1 MRRDLVSAQVCGLD
15 GSPLR
20 GLAVGILLAVILS
33 AGVVSCSVPDDA
45 PALLV
50 GESVASDF
58 RLLAEETWTDFLA
71 AFRARV
77 DCFGPV
83 TLQATRT
90 LDSRAAYDPD
100 NATVTVRVP
109 GTPAML
115 RGALIHEFAH
125 HVEFQCPEHEDLRP
139 AFLAALGLPA
149 GTEWRPDN
157 GSAAAP
163 ARMRGDIPSEQYAEA
178 TVILVLGR
186 RPVSTGVQVNDEAVR
201 TVEVWA
207 AGD

>member
-20 GLAVGILLAVILS
+20 ALAVGILLAVILS

-45 PALLV
+45 PAVLV

-58 RLLAEETWTDFLA
+58 RLLAVETWASFLV

-83 TLQATRT
+83 ILQATRT
-90 LDSRAAYDPD
+90 LDSRAVYDPST
-100 NATVTVRVP
+100 ATVTVRVP
-109 GTPAML
+109 ATPAVL
-115 RGALIHEFAH
+115 KGALVHEFAH
-125 HVEFQCPEHEDLRP
+125 HVEFQCQEHEELRP

-149 GTEWRPDN
+149 DTEWRPDN

-163 ARMRGDIPSEQYAEA
+163 ARVRGDIPSEQYAEA

-201 TVEVWA
+201 AVKVWA
-207 AGD
+207 ARE

>member
-1 MRRDLVSAQVCGLD
+1 MHQDLVDKVCALD
-15 GSPLR
+15 GNR
-20 GLAVGILLAVILS
+20 IRVLAAGVVLIAVLS
-33 AGVVSCSVPDDA
+33 AGVASCLVPDDA

-90 LDSRAAYDPD
+90 LDSRAVYDPD

-109 GTPAML
+109 ATPAML

-139 AFLAALGLPA
+139 PFLAALGLPA
-149 GTEWRPDN
+149 GTEWRHDPLPK
-157 GSAAAP
+157 GAP
-163 ARMRGDIPSEQYAEA
+163 AGKGSDVPSEQYAEA

-186 RPVSTGVQVNDEAVR
+186 RQVSTGVWVNEEAVR

>member
-1 MRRDLVSAQVCGLD
+1 MSAQSRGPGGYRFRVLATGLV
-15 GSPLR
+15 
-20 GLAVGILLAVILS
+20 LAATLGRCA
-33 AGVVSCSVPDDA
+33 VSCAVRNNG

-58 RLLAEETWTDFLA
+58 RLRADETWASFLLV
-71 AFRARV
+71 FRARA

-83 TLQATRT
+83 TLQAARS
-90 LDSRAAYDPD
+90 LDSRAVYDAST
-100 NATVTVRVP
+100 ATVTVRVP
-109 GTPAML
+109 ATPVVL
-115 RGALIHEFAH
+115 KGALVHECAH
-125 HVEFQCPEHEDLRP
+125 HVEFQCQEHEELRP

-149 GTEWRPDN
+149 DTEWRPDN

-163 ARMRGDIPSEQYAEA
+163 ARRCVDIPSEQYAEA

-186 RPVSTGVQVNDEAVR
+186 RPVSTGVQVNDEAGHAVK
-201 TVEVWA
+201 VWA